1 MYCILVSGKCHLNLD
16 VSIIYGSNFRFNNSV
31 FCNKLFFVVLP
42 RELHPKIIELAIIF
56 VGMYFML
63 LKFSDYIF
71 CCPYQFEHNDSAGR

>member
-1 MYCILVSGKCHLNLD
+1 MLLGKRDIAKFAGLE
-16 VSIIYGSNFRFNNSV
+16 SSV
-31 FCNKLFFVVLP
+31 QKERPRELGVIFVVLP

-71 CCPYQFEHNDSAGR
+71 CCPYQFECNDSAGR